1 MTADVGDDHRRRLER
16 LIARL
21 PARFGRAALWLLRP
35 ESRWLRL
42 PVGVLFML
50 GGLLA
55 ILPVFGLWM
64 LPLGAI
70 LIAEDVPVLRRG
82 AARALAWME
91 MRWPSLFGPRSEKS

>member
-1 MTADVGDDHRRRLER
+1 MTADGGDDHRRRLER

-35 ESRWLRL
+35 QSRWLRL
-42 PVGVLFML
+42 PVGVLLML
-50 GGLLA
+50 GGMLA

-70 LIAEDVPVLRRG
+70 LIAEDVPLLRRA
-82 AARALAWME
+82 AARALAWLE
-91 MRWPSLFGPRSEKS
+91 TRWPRLFGPGGERS